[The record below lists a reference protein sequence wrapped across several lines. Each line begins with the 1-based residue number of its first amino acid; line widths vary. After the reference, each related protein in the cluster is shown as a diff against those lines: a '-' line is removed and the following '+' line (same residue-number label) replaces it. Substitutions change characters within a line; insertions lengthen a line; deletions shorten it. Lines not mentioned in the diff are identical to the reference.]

1 MTKHPDNAVT
11 AAPPPD
17 SAAVVTPAT
26 APEASVAEPAATT
39 VAIPAAK
46 PRRRNQVVV
55 GRPFNLG
62 FIVTLGALVAVTLG
76 GTFTKLSTVM
86 VSIGAALF
94 IAMALEPLVTWLEKR
109 KLSRA
114 AAIAVVFLG
123 FMIVVGGIIAI
134 LVPVAVQQV
143 TQLAKATPSFIA
155 SIQNADW
162 FKNFVAASGG
172 GDIYAT
178 ILAQVQAWLSTPA
191 NIIAVAGG
199 FLSISTGVI
208 EFASN
213 TLIVLVLTLYFLASM
228 KSMKTA
234 LVRISPA
241 YARPRVAAIAD
252 QITSTVG
259 GYVSG
264 MAILATFNAIFAFI
278 LLTILGSPYAALLA
292 LLALLITMIPMVGP
306 AIAWI
311 MCTIVMLFTS
321 PVGALIFFIVY
332 FIYMQV
338 EAYFLTPKVMSE
350 AVDVPGS
357 LVLIGALVGATLL
370 GLLGALIAVPVTASL
385 LIILKDVYIPKQD
398 AKLVPED

>member
-1 MTKHPDNAVT
+1 
-11 AAPPPD
+11 
-17 SAAVVTPAT
+17 
-26 APEASVAEPAATT
+26 
-39 VAIPAAK
+39 
-46 PRRRNQVVV
+46 
-55 GRPFNLG
+55 PFNLG